1 MRELLRKVHDPAEL
15 LDFTTE
21 ELAAAVLVVMKS
33 RKKNPIAAPVNRDSP
48 CSDLFM
54 PGDPTLLTPVQIRDL
69 QRKLDRSFQKALK
82 WLESQELI
90 ESDEGYNGKNGI
102 VTLTEQGE
110 QCELQTDFQNIQRRS
125 LLVPQMLHP
134 EFHDAVYSAFHEG
147 RFGDAV
153 FAAFKRIEIEVHKK
167 SKRPKE
173 ERGSDLMRA
182 AFNPDNGPL
191 TDMQEAKSSRAALMM
206 LFVGAFGRFRNPES
220 HENREFADPLEP
232 MRELMFASRLLTIV
246 EGRSRPPGRT
256 GGK

>member
-1 MRELLRKVHDPAEL
+1 
-15 LDFTTE
+15 
-21 ELAAAVLVVMKS
+21 
-33 RKKNPIAAPVNRDSP
+33 
-48 CSDLFM
+48 
-54 PGDPTLLTPVQIRDL
+54 
-69 QRKLDRSFQKALK
+69 
-82 WLESQELI
+82 
-90 ESDEGYNGKNGI
+90 
-102 VTLTEQGE
+102 
-110 QCELQTDFQNIQRRS
+110 
-125 LLVPQMLHP
+125 MLHP

-182 AFNPDNGPL
+182 AFNPDSGSL

-232 MRELMFASRLLTIV
+232 MQEVMFASRLLTIV
-246 EGRSRPPGRT
+246 ESRSRPPGRT